1 MGRKHQAQRAQRLRV
16 RVGDGAR
23 AHGMEADRCGAAIC
37 RRQRQHGP
45 RHGGKAAERTR
56 RPLDHDGAFD
66 DTAQFGLGQEQLHH
80 ARRLAQLA
88 SHRADGQRGRG
99 SCSKRSRWR
108 LPAFWR
114 PCFTNRVVSQ
124 RLLAPAGPRP
134 SPGLG
139 GRGHRHRLATGQL
152 VEASN
157 AKKPQ
162 ATVPLS
168 QIVRRNSFAHDAYDD
183 RMVASKP
190 SKQPQL
196 PYRGSGGDLV
206 VFAPRF
212 IMDRM
217 AGFEKDMRICLTP
230 GLATH
235 RKGLTHAY
243 FPGLAACCGAIEYL
257 GALSVGNPGPIKKG
271 LSRGHVQDFARRY
284 MAQPH
289 YDNEAI
295 RVLWDLFR
303 NGTAHHGITSG
314 VWIDHM
320 PAKLPPPYLG
330 NRRANYSAC
339 SLGARERHAHTA
351 SAMGLRVHA
360 PRDGAPGAI
369 GAGHSRCGRAPR
381 SRYRGGREG
390 TGAVPHCNGSSL
402 IRSSRRPLLDRHLD
416 EVTLLRSQTHLDI
429 GVAKISRV
437 ANWGQCRLLFAST
450 TTAGRCWYPARWFH
464 VHLADLP
471 ACRSTLQSR

>member
-1 MGRKHQAQRAQRLRV
+1 
-16 RVGDGAR
+16 
-23 AHGMEADRCGAAIC
+23 
-37 RRQRQHGP
+37 
-45 RHGGKAAERTR
+45 
-56 RPLDHDGAFD
+56 
-66 DTAQFGLGQEQLHH
+66 
-80 ARRLAQLA
+80 
-88 SHRADGQRGRG
+88 
-99 SCSKRSRWR
+99 
-108 LPAFWR
+108 
-114 PCFTNRVVSQ
+114 
-124 RLLAPAGPRP
+124 
-134 SPGLG
+134 
-139 GRGHRHRLATGQL
+139 
-152 VEASN
+152 
-157 AKKPQ
+157 
-162 ATVPLS
+162 
-168 QIVRRNSFAHDAYDD
+168 
-183 RMVASKP
+183 MVASKP

-230 GLATH
+230 VLATH
-235 RKGLTHAY
+235 LQGTDARLLP
-243 FPGLAACCGAIEYL
+243 PGLAACCGAIEYL

-295 RVLWDLFR
+295 RVSVGPIPER
-303 NGTAHHGITSG
+303 HGTSRHHVRRMDRSTCRPSR
-314 VWIDHM
+314 
-320 PAKLPPPYLG
+320 PPPYLG

-339 SLGARERHAHTA
+339 SLGAREERHAHTA

-402 IRSSRRPLLDRHLD
+402 S
-416 EVTLLRSQTHLDI
+416 EVVGDPCSIDT
-429 GVAKISRV
+429 
-437 ANWGQCRLLFAST
+437 ST
-450 TTAGRCWYPARWFH
+450 R
-464 VHLADLP
+464 
-471 ACRSTLQSR
+471 